1 MVASSQFKITG
12 LSGGNVKF
20 VIVQDR
26 VETDSDGVPKV
37 TEVVLAY
44 PDSKQ
49 NAKVRMLK
57 WKNILEME
65 NLRLRKATKEDY
77 PKRRKKK
84 NENS

>member
-1 MVASSQFKITG
+1 M
-12 LSGGNVKF
+12 KF

-26 VETDSDGVPKV
+26 VETNGDGVPQV

-49 NAKVRMLK
+49 NAKVRLLK
-57 WKNILEME
+57 WRKILEME
-65 NLRLRKATKEDY
+65 NLRLREATKEDY

-84 NENS
+84 KS

>member
-1 MVASSQFKITG
+1 M
-12 LSGGNVKF
+12 KF

-57 WKNILEME
+57 
-65 NLRLRKATKEDY
+65 ATKEDY